1 MPRAPKAGAAA
12 PAPNPEGDPWE
23 GAVPPIDLTP
33 AAAQPEPPAE
43 AESTPPDETRV
54 IAEASAAAD
63 REPDPLEQARTMED
77 PSGGEMEGSV
87 LPDPKP
93 TPAKK
98 APAKR
103 ASRAKPQPVT
113 GVPDPSLPGGS
124 EVKATLEYGTLADE
138 EDFLNGLWYG
148 PEGVGKTTGALRAA
162 DFGRVMVVNAE
173 GGLKKRALA
182 RMGINVENI
191 VTWPPPG
198 QEDLLTRAGLE
209 GLGYR
214 LRQDLRDDPK
224 SWYAVVWDSGSAIAE
239 KVLRQVVRA
248 EVAKNA
254 ALPEHK
260 QKPSRADE
268 FFTDLSDY
276 GTMTAQMVP
285 LIQQYRDL
293 QCHFLVTAL
302 ERRDVDEDTGQVMY
316 GPVFT
321 PAVSSAIRADMDV
334 VIRVRQAE
342 SEDGTEMVVI
352 GATRP
357 NDRYR
362 GKDRFGATP
371 IRMADPSFTRV
382 LSYVEGELDEAN
394 DPTQK
399 TLPPVISGRKT
410 NKES

>member
-1 MPRAPKAGAAA
+1 MPRAPKTTAVAVQEPPG
-12 PAPNPEGDPWE
+12 EDPWKD
-23 GAVPPIDLTP
+23 AVPPIDLTP
-33 AAAQPEPPAE
+33 EAAKDESRAVAE
-43 AESTPPDETRV
+43 AQ
-54 IAEASAAAD
+54 AAAD
-63 REPDPLEQARTMED
+63 RDTDPDEIRVIDGAQTIGVTE
-77 PSGGEMEGSV
+77 EMIAAEG
-87 LPDPKP
+87 KP
-93 TPAKK
+93 APAKK

-103 ASRAKPQPVT
+103 ASRAKPTPVT
-113 GVPDPSLPGGS
+113 GTPDASLPGGA
-124 EVKATLEYGTLADE
+124 EVKATLEFGALADE
-138 EDFLNGLWYG
+138 EDFLNVLWYG
-148 PEGVGKTTGALRAA
+148 PEGVGKTTAALRAA
-162 DFGRVMVVNAE
+162 DHGRILVVNAE
-173 GGLKKRALA
+173 GGLKRRALA
-182 RMGINVENI
+182 AQGIDVEKV

-198 QEDLLTRAGLE
+198 HEDLLTRAGLE
-209 GLGYR
+209 GIGYKV
-214 LRQDLRDDPK
+214 RQDLRDDPT
-224 SWYAVVWDSGSAIAE
+224 SWYAVVWDSGSAVADR
-239 KVLRQVVRA
+239 VLRQVVRA

-285 LIQQYRDL
+285 LIQQFRDL

-321 PAVSSAIRADMDV
+321 PAVSSAIRADMDL

-342 SEDGTEMVVI
+342 AEGGGEMVVI

-371 IRMADPSFTRV
+371 IRMADPSFNRV
-382 LSYVEGELDEAN
+382 LDYVEGRITEQD

-399 TLPPVISGRKT
+399 TLPPVTSGRK

>member
-1 MPRAPKAGAAA
+1 MPKAPRGTAPAA
-12 PAPNPEGDPWE
+12 PPPEPGGDAWAN
-23 GAVPPIDLTP
+23 AVPPIDLTP
-33 AAAQPEPPAE
+33 EAAKPTEVDPAPSAQKDGPE
-43 AESTPPDETRV
+43 TPP
-54 IAEASAAAD
+54 
-63 REPDPLEQARTMED
+63 
-77 PSGGEMEGSV
+77 
-87 LPDPKP
+87 
-93 TPAKK
+93 PAKK

-103 ASRAKPQPVT
+103 VRPVAVKGT
-113 GVPDPSLPGGS
+113 PDASLPGGANS
-124 EVKATLEYGTLADE
+124 RAELEFGALADE
-138 EDFLNGLWYG
+138 EDFLNVLWYG
-148 PEGVGKTTGALRAA
+148 PEGVGKTTAALRAA
-162 DFGRVMVVNAE
+162 DHGRVMVVTAE
-173 GGLKKRALA
+173 GGLKRRALA
-182 RMGINVENI
+182 AQGINVDQ
-191 VTWPPPG
+191 VVVWPPRG
-198 QEDLLTRAGLE
+198 HEDQLTRAGIE
-209 GLGYR
+209 GLGYK

-224 SWYAVVWDSGSAIAE
+224 AWYAVVWDSGSAIAE
-239 KVLRQVVRA
+239 QVLRQVVRA

-321 PAVSSAIRADMDV
+321 PAVSSAIRADVDIV
-334 VIRVRQAE
+334 VRVRQAE
-342 SEDGTEMVVI
+342 SADGDAMVVI

-371 IRMADPSFTRV
+371 IRMADPGFTRI
-382 LSYVEGELDEAN
+382 LDYVEGRLTEAD
-394 DPTQK
+394 DPIQK
-399 TLPPVISGRKT
+399 TLPPVTGGRK